1 MTWNDDGRIKFK
13 FHQLG
18 KVFFFFFENK
28 NHQTLGNQSDSS
40 SNDLFRSAACSVVRH
55 WPLATNTRAA
65 RRSRPFTGTLSFW
78 VVFFFHDSLDWNAL
92 FFVEHQKKLRLPI
105 YYRCCSGAKSPGV
118 FKLQTASF
126 FLHSLW
132 IFWKKKICTKKKKR
146 SPFLCWTNNWKRFI
160 FEVFFGI
167 LMRTFFKKKIRKK
180 KRSPFLFFGPT
191 TRTAPF
197 VEFSSFFL
205 VVSCGN
211 RFFLLKII

>member
-18 KVFFFFFENK
+18 KVFFFGNK

-78 VVFFFHDSLDWNAL
+78 VVFFPWFFGLERPFFLWNTKKSCGYPSTTVAAVAL
-92 FFVEHQKKLRLPI
+92 SHLE
-105 YYRCCSGAKSPGV
+105 CSNS
-118 FKLQTASF
+118 KLQV

-132 IFWKKKICTKKKKR
+132 IFWRKKICTKKKKR